1 MHDSCRTSPGASPLR
16 WPWWLALV
24 GLLTAGSGC
33 VVEERVW
40 WSPDGSV
47 AAVDGR
53 PGLRLMRPDGALTK
67 PILDGSIHSV
77 CWLPDGS
84 GLVVARALEVATWD
98 EAKPLLP
105 KEEVQA
111 IEAAASIVPALLRT
125 LRAMDQLPEDGG
137 GFFRPP
143 TDELK
148 LWAVFHFACARDRHG
163 DAMQA
168 AIRANGLGCLDLR
181 GSRDRKDL
189 SDDEVAE
196 EWREL
201 QKEKMEVWDLS
212 VMPIANG
219 AAAGPVR
226 SLLRSVRP
234 LSFPVASPRG
244 EWVAV
249 RLGGAN
255 AFESVFMSPA
265 QTHPSLVAIDL
276 KSERRVEVA
285 DNVSSNPVWLAD
297 GVSLA
302 YVTAES
308 GASGPAGIKTLRR
321 KTLVADGPDTMK
333 AGEDT
338 PLMMGLFPT
347 VGAGTRLAAL
357 PGDRLLV
364 PAAELTLPFR
374 SDTESPPRARLYI
387 VDAAVNSKAPPVP
400 VNTAANALPENL
412 GSFAVSPDGTRAAVV
427 EHASNAVAVV
437 DLATGRV
444 DPVVAATGNAKCGT
458 LPAWRNDRELLI
470 QTRRPN
476 GGTRD
481 TWAIWQ
487 RGKPLRWLDDTW
499 SDREKEYLPRIQN

>member
-265 QTHPSLVAIDL
+265 QTHPSLVAI
-276 KSERRVEVA
+276 A
-285 DNVSSNPVWLAD
+285 
-297 GVSLA
+297 
-302 YVTAES
+302 
-308 GASGPAGIKTLRR
+308 
-321 KTLVADGPDTMK
+321 
-333 AGEDT
+333 
-338 PLMMGLFPT
+338 
-347 VGAGTRLAAL
+347 
-357 PGDRLLV
+357 
-364 PAAELTLPFR
+364 R
-374 SDTESPPRARLYI
+374 SMR
-387 VDAAVNSKAPPVP
+387 
-400 VNTAANALPENL
+400 
-412 GSFAVSPDGTRAAVV
+412 
-427 EHASNAVAVV
+427 
-437 DLATGRV
+437 
-444 DPVVAATGNAKCGT
+444 
-458 LPAWRNDRELLI
+458 
-470 QTRRPN
+470 
-476 GGTRD
+476 
-481 TWAIWQ
+481 
-487 RGKPLRWLDDTW
+487 
-499 SDREKEYLPRIQN
+499 